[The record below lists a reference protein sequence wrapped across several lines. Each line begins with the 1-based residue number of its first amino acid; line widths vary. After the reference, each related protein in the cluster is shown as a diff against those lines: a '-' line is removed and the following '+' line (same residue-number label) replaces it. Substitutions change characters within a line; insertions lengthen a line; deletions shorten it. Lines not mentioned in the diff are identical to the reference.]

1 MAKILEKS
9 GNFVSPEKRE
19 LCEWNTCQHTIRRH
33 GCDNDFVLTIV
44 ELIFGTFVATFEHKH
59 F

>member
-44 ELIFGTFVATFEHKH
+44 ELLFGTFVVTFEH
-59 F
+59 